1 MEVHYGQ
8 PKTSEDGLKLLAV
21 LLELSLYHL
30 VSQLSFHRQLHRMV
44 VHVHL
49 QIFTTQKP

>member
-1 MEVHYGQ
+1 MEVHYDQ
-8 PKTSEDGLKLLAV
+8 PKTSEDDLKLLAV
-21 LLELSLYHL
+21 LLELSLYRL